1 MPVDARMSHDLRIR
15 RKSIGYC
22 AICAVGMEADRS
34 VFRLATAQ
42 SIETHLAD
50 LQPGTWQALHF
61 ERVIWTPGFAV
72 ARTIVLKVER
82 FLTDVG
88 HSLGNHW
95 YRAKLDLLDQLIVA
109 EQRSLNTRLW
119 THQELIARL
128 KSHADEEAD
137 RFAEGVF

>member
-1 MPVDARMSHDLRIR
+1 MINIAMPRDLRIR

-42 SIETHLAD
+42 SIEQHLAD
-50 LQPGTWQALHF
+50 LQPGTWHELQF
-61 ERVIWTPGFAV
+61 DRVWWTPGPAV

-82 FLTDVG
+82 FLTEVG

-95 YRAKLDLLDQLIVA
+95 YSAPLELLDQLIVA

-128 KSHADEEAD
+128 KTHADEEAD